1 MRINKKQLKQII
13 KEELDSVLES
23 KAMEKYN
30 KMSADEKGE
39 LIDTMND
46 LLSANKNPKDWL
58 EALMI
63 AVEIAPRRV
72 GYRPADV
79 EIKDD
84 TLFLKYRQNQAKSFD
99 QMSKFL
105 RFRQMPPSSSMMAK
119 ASGLT
124 HIETFPTN
132 ADPFFTLEINK

>member
-1 MRINKKQLKQII
+1 MQLTKQQIMQII
-13 KEELDSVLES
+13 KEELNSVLES
-23 KAMEKYN
+23 DAMKKYN

-46 LLSANKNPKDWL
+46 LLSANKNPEDWL

-63 AVEIAPRRV
+63 AVEIVPRRV

-84 TLFLKYRQNQAKSFD
+84 TLFLKYRENQKRSFN
-99 QMSKFL
+99 QMKEFL
-105 RFRQMPPSSSMMAK
+105 RFRQMPPSASMMAK

-124 HIETFPTN
+124 HSEILPSETN
-132 ADPFFTLEINK
+132 PFFILEINK